1 MYYASLGTKEI
12 VKDFNPQMEHTVICK
27 RKQTHKQANRLQGKC
42 VCVCVSHIKD
52 IFKFLSE
59 CTGRIIISIFIV

>member
-12 VKDFNPQMEHTVICK
+12 VKDFYPQMEHTVICK

-42 VCVCVSHIKD
+42 VYVCVCPILK
-52 IFKFLSE
+52 IFSNFHQHVQGE
-59 CTGRIIISIFIV
+59 